1 MDLVLIPVVLVVQFN
16 FWFVVKHVEGK
27 ANSLADEL
35 SHDNL
40 PQFISQVPQAEY
52 NKPCQVRSTITPEL
66 SGVHPLNLDIH

>member
-1 MDLVLIPVVLVVQFN
+1 MDLVLILMVLAAQIN

-27 ANSLADEL
+27 ANSLADNL
-35 SHDNL
+35 SHDNP

-52 NKPCQVRSTITPEL
+52 NKPRQVCSTITPEL